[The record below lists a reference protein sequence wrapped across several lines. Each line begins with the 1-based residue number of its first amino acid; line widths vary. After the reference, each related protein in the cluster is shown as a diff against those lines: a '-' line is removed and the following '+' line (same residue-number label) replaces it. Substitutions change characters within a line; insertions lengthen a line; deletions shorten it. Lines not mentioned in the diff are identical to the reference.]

1 MGAPPE
7 CGIETGAGESM
18 VDGSAMTP
26 GSSPA
31 GGLAEVNGIRMAY
44 RVWRGPRRVSHP
56 PVVLL
61 HGLLQSG
68 EGMNNLAAHLARRG
82 PVLVPD
88 LRGRGGSDQPDG
100 GYDPATMA
108 DDVAAL
114 MREIGFAPAVAIG
127 RLHGGLVAYHLAARH
142 PELVSGLVL
151 GDTSPEVSAARAERM
166 LGFIRSLPRRF
177 ETYDDAVA
185 FYEGPLGLSAARARH
200 DIPSDLQQDGDAYVW
215 RHNIGILEKIEAAS
229 EPRSDWAV
237 LEQIRCPALLLR
249 GQRGEVS
256 PEMAE
261 RFRQAI
267 QGCQVQTILGS
278 RHDVFLGP
286 GAEQAFGA
294 VGLFLLRLSGAADD
308 PSQLALPGTSR
319 PEPSQLVLVGDIP
332 LQAEAVERNVIERT
346 VGAINGRDDRVVEA
360 LFLPDGRFTLV
371 RPDGA
376 REDGGV
382 DAARSALYRL
392 LDAYPGATVSARQA
406 VLTEESAA
414 AVLTVRSPG
423 VPGEAL
429 LLPTFFEVRD
439 GRISL
444 LTIFTVRPA

>member
-1 MGAPPE
+1 
-7 CGIETGAGESM
+7 M

-31 GGLAEVNGIRMAY
+31 GGVAEVNGIRMAY

-68 EGMNNLAAHLARRG
+68 EGMTNLAAHLARRG

-88 LRGRGGSDQPDG
+88 LRGRGGTDQPDG
-100 GYDPATMA
+100 GYDSATMA

-114 MREIGFAPAVAIG
+114 IRTLDFGRPVAIG
-127 RLHGGLVAYHLAARH
+127 RLHGGLIAYQLAARH
-142 PELVSGLVL
+142 PDLISGLVL
-151 GDTSPEVSAARAERM
+151 GDTSPEVSAGRAERM

-177 ETYDDAVA
+177 DSFDDAMA

-200 DIPSDLQQDGDAYVW
+200 DIPSDLERDGDGYVW

-229 EPRSDWAV
+229 APRQDWTV
-237 LEQIRCPALLLR
+237 LENIRCPALLLR

-267 QGCQVQTILGS
+267 PGCQVQTILGS

-294 VGLFLLRLSGAADD
+294 IGLFLLRLSDLADD
-308 PSQLALPGTSR
+308 PAQLALPGTSIA
-319 PEPSQLVLVGDIP
+319 EPAQLVLGGDV
-332 LQAEAVERNVIERT
+332 LRHAEALERNVIERT

-360 LFLPDGRFTLV
+360 LFLPDGRFTLI
-371 RPDGA
+371 RTDGE

-382 DAARSALYRL
+382 DAARAALFQL
-392 LDAYPGATVSARQA
+392 LDTYPGATVSARQV
-406 VLTEESAA
+406 VLTNEAA
-414 AVLTVRSPG
+414 AGILAVRSPG
-423 VPGEAL
+423 VSGEAM
-429 LLPTFFEVRD
+429 LLPTFIQIRD
-439 GRISL
+439 GRIAS
-444 LTIFTVRPA
+444 LTIFAVRPA

>member
-1 MGAPPE
+1 MVGHME
-7 CGIETGAGESM
+7 QVTGIA
-18 VDGSAMTP
+18 P

-31 GGLAEVNGIRMAY
+31 LGAVEANGIRMAY

-68 EGMNNLAAHLARRG
+68 EGMSNLAAHLARRG

-88 LRGRGGSDQPDG
+88 LRGRGESSRPET

-114 MREIGFAPAVAIG
+114 IVALGVDRPVVIG

-142 PELVSGLVL
+142 PYLVGGLVL
-151 GDTSPEVSAARAERM
+151 GDTAPEISAARAERM
-166 LGFIRSLPRRF
+166 LGFIRALPRRF

-200 DIPSDLQQDGDAYVW
+200 DIPSDLRADGDGYTW
-215 RHNIGILEKIEAAS
+215 RHDLEILERIEAAS
-229 EPRSDWAV
+229 APRSDWAV
-237 LEQIRCPALLLR
+237 LERINCPALLLR

-261 RFRQAI
+261 RFRQEI
-267 QGCQVQTILGS
+267 EGCQVQTILGS

-294 VGLFLLRLSGAADD
+294 IGLFLLRLSGDADD
-308 PSQLALPGTSR
+308 TRQMELPGTSAR
-319 PEPSQLVLVGDIP
+319 GPAQMSFAGQVPADTGQNP
-332 LQAEAVERNVIERT
+332 LERMVA
-346 VGAINGRDDRVVEA
+346 AINGRDDRVVET
-360 LFLPDGRFTLV
+360 LFMPDGRFQLF
-371 RPDGA
+371 RPDGG
-376 REDGGV
+376 REEGGV
-382 DAARSALYRL
+382 DAARAALFRL
-392 LDAYPGATVSARQA
+392 LDTFPGATVSARQP
-406 VLTEESAA
+406 LETEEGASAILA
-414 AVLTVRSPG
+414 VRSPG
-423 VPGEAL
+423 IAGEAL
-429 LLPTFFEVRD
+429 LLPVFARLTD
-439 GRISL
+439 ARIAS
-444 LTIFTVRPA
+444 LTIFAVRPA